1 MCAQAFIFRRLLRT
15 NFSARSFVENIN
27 QFKARLRVRDYP
39 NSLVQELKAQSQMFR
54 KEVGPSTKTESAGKI
69 SAFRNNIPPGCD

>member
-39 NSLVQELKAQSQMFR
+39 NSLGQMIKIRSQIQR
-54 KEVGPSTKTESAGKI
+54 KEVGTSTKTESVGNRTMN
-69 SAFRNNIPPGCD
+69 FLGH